1 MAITSTIWPLQP
13 HTEAKHIILKKY
25 LDAWLPILT
34 KYQGR
39 VIFIDGFAG
48 PGGYTGGEDGS
59 PIIALK
65 AVMNHKIPIKA
76 EVVFLFIE
84 KDKERYEFLKNKI
97 KKMSLKENM
106 KYKCINDEFANV
118 IGSILDDIEKNNHN
132 LAPTFVFIDPF
143 GFSGIPMQI
152 IKRLMKNKKCEV
164 LISFM
169 YEDISRFIGLS
180 QNEENGKKLFENEE
194 WKLIIQRDSKEKEK
208 LLHQLYQNQLRNFAE
223 IKYVKSFKMKNKF
236 NKSDYYLFFGTNNEL
251 GLEKMKEAM
260 WQADASGKFEFSDV
274 TSEPT
279 QTLLSPKQPNYSLL
293 KTLIMKKFKGQ
304 KVKTEDLRK
313 FVVLDTPFLRTH
325 YKSEILRP
333 MEEKEEI
340 KVLDSRKK
348 RFSYPDGVTIEF
360 LKR

>member
-1 MAITSTIWPLQP
+1 MAITDTIWPLQP
-13 HTEAKHIILKKY
+13 HTEAKHVILKKY
-25 LDAWLPILT
+25 LDPWLIILT

-39 VIFIDGFAG
+39 VIIIDGFAG
-48 PGGYTGGEDGS
+48 PGEYSGGEDGS

-65 AVMNHKIPIKA
+65 AVMNHKIPIKS

-84 KDKERYEFLKNKI
+84 KDKERYKFLKNKI
-97 KKMSLKENM
+97 NKMSLKENIT
-106 KYKCINDEFANV
+106 YKCINDEFANV

-143 GFSGIPMQI
+143 GFSGIPMEI

-194 WKLIIQRDSKEKEK
+194 WKFIIQGDSKEKEK
-208 LLHQLYQNQLRNFAE
+208 LLHQLYQRQLENFAD
-223 IKYVKSFKMKNKF
+223 IQYVRSFKMKNKF
-236 NKSDYYLFFGTNNEL
+236 DKCDYYLFLGTNNEL

-260 WQADASGKFEFSDV
+260 WQADPSGKFEFSDV
-274 TSEPT
+274 TYEPT
-279 QTLLSPKQPNYSLL
+279 QTLLSPKHPNYNLL
-293 KTLIMKKFKGQ
+293 KTFIIKKFKGQ

-313 FVVLDTPFLRTH
+313 FVVLNTSFLRTH

-333 MEEKEEI
+333 MEGKGEI
-340 KVLDSRKK
+340 KVLGSRKK

-360 LKR
+360 L